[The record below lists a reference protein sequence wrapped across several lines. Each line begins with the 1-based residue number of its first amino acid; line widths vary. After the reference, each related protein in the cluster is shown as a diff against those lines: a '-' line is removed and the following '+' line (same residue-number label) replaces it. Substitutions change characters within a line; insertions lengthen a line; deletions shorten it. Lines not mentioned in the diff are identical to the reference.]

1 MANVRTMD
9 DLRREEA
16 GRGVR
21 PTPNPWAG
29 GAAPAQG
36 APAPNFTPAGGYT
49 PIPDQQS
56 MGGVGAGDVYI
67 DACGETIPVSSL
79 SPWQLPMA
87 MCCPCCIGDP
97 CSENRRNWYV
107 NQMKTF
113 IGIISIIQIFIFII
127 EVSLSGWV
135 GILDVPSDVLYVMGG
150 KVASNIAAGEYWRL
164 ITPIMLHAG
173 IFHLVINVFTQCMF
187 GIQLER
193 EWGGSQIAII
203 YVVAG
208 VYGNVL
214 SVLFAPYALS
224 IGCSGSVFGLF
235 GAQVTPVNSHCIC
248 FFISPLSRLPT
259 LWGCGVSS
267 EICRRKCSCFRWVFL
282 SSSSLPS
289 PSESVSTC
297 LRIWAVSWQAW

>member
-1 MANVRTMD
+1 
-9 DLRREEA
+9 
-16 GRGVR
+16 
-21 PTPNPWAG
+21 
-29 GAAPAQG
+29 
-36 APAPNFTPAGGYT
+36 
-49 PIPDQQS
+49 
-56 MGGVGAGDVYI
+56 
-67 DACGETIPVSSL
+67 
-79 SPWQLPMA
+79 MA